1 MRFFCPG
8 RARRTLLFR
17 RYSRLRHDL
26 FDAAYLE
33 GVTEEIAPPQES
45 GHELMPRAAL
55 AEAFALEGCVLTPER
70 AIEKGYVVVGADRTI
85 ASVSEAKP
93 QGVPVHR
100 TDGVICPGLIDLHGH
115 PEFNIFAA
123 WEPPREFVNR
133 YAWRGSDL
141 YKELV
146 REPQNKLLGALPP
159 KTQLRYAEIRALV
172 GGVTAIQGTGGQA
185 TSYQDEALVRNVDKW
200 IFGEQR
206 ARSMIDLPSGSRG
219 RPELESILAGIES
232 GKVRAFY
239 IHLAEGRSDNERS
252 REELDTLVELGRPDR
267 AHGDHPRHRAE
278 RGAAGR
284 REGRGG
290 FAGVV
295 AAVEPAPVRGDH
307 EGGGGAAAEAC
318 RWGWARTGCPRAAP
332 ACWRSSRWRGVRCR
346 SRGAIRARSGWW
358 RWSRPTPR
366 RSPAW
371 RTSSAASSEGR
382 PADLVV
388 FERREADPWEN
399 VARADPAWVELVMV
413 DGDLAYGSEPR
424 MRELADPQGLE
435 GVDRVI
441 AWGKPML
448 LDTSYRAA
456 ADDDD
461 EPPPSL
467 TALREALIGEYPQ
480 VGPIFS

>member
-1 MRFFCPG
+1 M
-8 RARRTLLFR
+8 
-17 RYSRLRHDL
+17 HDL

-252 REELDTLVELGRPDR
+252 REELDTLVSLHGLTERTVIIHGTALSEAQLGDVKD
-267 AHGDHPRHRAE
+267 A
-278 RGAAGR
+278 GAKLVWSPQSNLRLYG
-284 REGRGG
+284 ETTK
-290 FAGVV
+290 
-295 AAVEPAPVRGDH
+295 
-307 EGGGGAAAEAC
+307 AAEAL
-318 RWGWARTGCPRAAP
+318 RLKLPLGL
-332 ACWRSSRWRGVRCR
+332 
-346 SRGAIRARSGWW
+346 GADWLPSG
-358 RWSRPTPR
+358 STSLLAELKVAR
-366 RSPAW
+366 RSLREQGSDPSAQ
-371 RTSSAASSEGR
+371 RLVEMVTSDAASIAGLEDKLGSLQEGR

-448 LDTSYRAA
+448 LDTSYRAS
-456 ADDDD
+456 ADDRD

-467 TALREALIGEYPQ
+467 AALREALIGEYPQ